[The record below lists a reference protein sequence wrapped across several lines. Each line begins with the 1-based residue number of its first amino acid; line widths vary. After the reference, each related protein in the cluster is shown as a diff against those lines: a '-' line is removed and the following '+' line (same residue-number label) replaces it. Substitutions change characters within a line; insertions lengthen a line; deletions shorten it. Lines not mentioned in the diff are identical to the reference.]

1 VSEKHNVSRRF
12 YGFIYRLFDMK
23 KKTRLIDVDFK
34 RPWWDLIIKQKW
46 AFLTTFLIE
55 TVNNV
60 FLTVPALLLES
71 ILNAQHYE
79 YFFYFVLIWL
89 SILLCE
95 VVSDYYATR
104 NLVQCI
110 QSIHYYATQLLLKI
124 DPVCHAQSAKG
135 KVIAKIYRGAEAYG
149 MLIRNG
155 SYELYPLFIG
165 SITVV
170 ISLLTIDVKLGLLS
184 LVLLSAFSLI
194 FTRLFLFS
202 AKALMPI
209 CIEADDRVKSV
220 GTESIFQI
228 SLIRSTFTS
237 SEVNT
242 HLKSIN
248 QKRLSI
254 EGTFWRCYDIISTLA
269 KISYLVIFA
278 TIGAYVIALIK
289 NGSLG
294 YMTGIALLITFF
306 NGTYQLLQIG
316 QFIYRFKDQLERV
329 KDLFSFMSTYGK
341 QTFPSFEDI
350 EKKVPVSDNSPTIT
364 IEARTIKFKYNT
376 RFSLF
381 NKQNLFLSVPID
393 QAKKIYGIIGFSGQG
408 KSTLLSMLGG
418 QLKPNE
424 GSVLVNGKN
433 LYEMNDEQRRQII
446 AVQHQTSSTMRGTVK
461 YNLLFGLPNKPIY
474 TKNELISLLERVG
487 LWALFS
493 AKRGLDTPL
502 SEGGLSLSS
511 GQRQRLNFASLY
523 LRAKYYHPKL
533 ILLDEPT
540 SHLDEVSEKVVVDM
554 ITELAQSS
562 VVLMVTHRLRTLEQS
577 VGILD
582 LSIMEKS
589 KNLLFIEPSS
599 LASQSFYYQQLR
611 QGSFSSSSD
620 IVVDVSAIPQASLN
634 MEQNVIET

>member
-1 VSEKHNVSRRF
+1 MSEKHNVSRRF

-220 GTESIFQI
+220 GTESIANFI
-228 SLIRSTFTS
+228 KLHTF
-237 SEVNT
+237 
-242 HLKSIN
+242 L
-248 QKRLSI
+248 RLP
-254 EGTFWRCYDIISTLA
+254 E
-269 KISYLVIFA
+269 
-278 TIGAYVIALIK
+278 
-289 NGSLG
+289 
-294 YMTGIALLITFF
+294 
-306 NGTYQLLQIG
+306 
-316 QFIYRFKDQLERV
+316 
-329 KDLFSFMSTYGK
+329 
-341 QTFPSFEDI
+341 
-350 EKKVPVSDNSPTIT
+350 
-364 IEARTIKFKYNT
+364 
-376 RFSLF
+376 
-381 NKQNLFLSVPID
+381 
-393 QAKKIYGIIGFSGQG
+393 
-408 KSTLLSMLGG
+408 
-418 QLKPNE
+418 
-424 GSVLVNGKN
+424 
-433 LYEMNDEQRRQII
+433 
-446 AVQHQTSSTMRGTVK
+446 
-461 YNLLFGLPNKPIY
+461 
-474 TKNELISLLERVG
+474 
-487 LWALFS
+487 
-493 AKRGLDTPL
+493 
-502 SEGGLSLSS
+502 
-511 GQRQRLNFASLY
+511 
-523 LRAKYYHPKL
+523 
-533 ILLDEPT
+533 
-540 SHLDEVSEKVVVDM
+540 
-554 ITELAQSS
+554 
-562 VVLMVTHRLRTLEQS
+562 
-577 VGILD
+577 
-582 LSIMEKS
+582 
-589 KNLLFIEPSS
+589 
-599 LASQSFYYQQLR
+599 
-611 QGSFSSSSD
+611 
-620 IVVDVSAIPQASLN
+620 
-634 MEQNVIET
+634 